1 MPNGVDKNDVVIS
14 VNGGCVEVESVPDN
28 LRVIVKDYDCLD
40 FNNDDPLARKA
51 LVQRDSFGEVL
62 IQRNAFGDRYIQTVH
77 EGGETPQMTERQK
90 EIIRIALRILV
101 VDLANFRTE
110 TKNIEMSLTGKI
122 DGSFDALEEKELHE
136 IIDLLN

>member
-1 MPNGVDKNDVVIS
+1 MPDGDKNEVVIS
-14 VNGGCVEVESVPDN
+14 VRGGCFEIDSIPDN
-28 LRVIVKDYDCLD
+28 LQVVVKDYDCLD
-40 FNNDDPLARKA
+40 TVGPLARKV
-51 LVQRDSFGEVL
+51 LRD
-62 IQRNAFGDRYIQTVH
+62 AFGDRYMQTVH

>member
-1 MPNGVDKNDVVIS
+1 MTSKNDVVIS

-62 IQRNAFGDRYIQTVH
+62 IQRKAFGDRYIQTVH

>member
-1 MPNGVDKNDVVIS
+1 MTSKNDVVIS

-28 LRVIVKDYDCLD
+28 LRVVVKDYDCLD
-40 FNNDDPLARKA
+40 LNNDGPISRKFII
-51 LVQRDSFGEVL
+51 QRD
-62 IQRNAFGDRYIQTVH
+62 AFGDRYMQTVH

>member
-1 MPNGVDKNDVVIS
+1 MTSKNDVVIS

-136 IIDLLN
+136 ILDLLN

>member
-1 MPNGVDKNDVVIS
+1 MTSKNDVVIS
-14 VNGGCVEVESVPDN
+14 VNGGRAKVESVPDN

-40 FNNDDPLARKA
+40 LHTTEPLAWKA
-51 LVQRDSFGEVL
+51 FIKLD
-62 IQRNAFGDRYIQTVH
+62 AFGDRYMQTVH

>member
-1 MPNGVDKNDVVIS
+1 MTSKNDVVIS
-14 VNGGCVEVESVPDN
+14 VNGGRAKVESVPDN

-40 FNNDDPLARKA
+40 LHTTEPLAWKA
-51 LVQRDSFGEVL
+51 FIKLD
-62 IQRNAFGDRYIQTVH
+62 AFGDRYMQTVH

-136 IIDLLN
+136 ILDLLN

>member
-1 MPNGVDKNDVVIS
+1 MTSKNDVVIS

-28 LRVIVKDYDCLD
+28 LRVVVKDYDCLD

-136 IIDLLN
+136 ILDLLN